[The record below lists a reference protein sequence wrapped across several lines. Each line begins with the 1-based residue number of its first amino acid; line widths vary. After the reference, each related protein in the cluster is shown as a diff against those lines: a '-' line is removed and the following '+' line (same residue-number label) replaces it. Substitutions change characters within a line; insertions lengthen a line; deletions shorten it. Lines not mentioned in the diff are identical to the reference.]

1 MEGAIIFRISND
13 GALICGYN
21 YRFNRDVQAKLL
33 QPICEVL
40 FLDFSLQD
48 GILITQFLF
57 AVQLNQLLVG
67 GVIFQNPFEIFD
79 FDIENELRSQ
89 DKGINLKKMIAIFQS
104 EAWEVEES
112 FFGEQSQ
119 FVIDVFLA
127 EIACTII
134 LIICLQRL
142 IVSVLIVQPPEKCFV
157 C

>member
-67 GVIFQNPFEIFD
+67 GVIFQNPFGLFD
-79 FDIENELRSQ
+79 LDFEKELGGKY
-89 DKGINLKKMIAIFQS
+89 KGINLKKMIPIFQS
-104 EAWEVEES
+104 EAGTGEEA
-112 FFGEQSQ
+112 FFGEQS
-119 FVIDVFLA
+119 
-127 EIACTII
+127 
-134 LIICLQRL
+134 
-142 IVSVLIVQPPEKCFV
+142 
-157 C
+157 